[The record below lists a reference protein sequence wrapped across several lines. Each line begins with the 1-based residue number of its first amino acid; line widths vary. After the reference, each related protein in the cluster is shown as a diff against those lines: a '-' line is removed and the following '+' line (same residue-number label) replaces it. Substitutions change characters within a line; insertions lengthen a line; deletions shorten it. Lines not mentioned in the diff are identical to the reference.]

1 MNKTVLMVAGA
12 LAAGILL
19 GYVLQSAIDAP
30 GRLGH
35 RMGAGSGQ
43 GMESR
48 GQEDGRQSSKGQT
61 SQRNGDRDGRGQGD
75 GQGMMGSGSG
85 RGMGMNRES
94 CVSDD
99 CLAVEGL
106 EYPAGELSAEA
117 KESLMLALDDEY
129 KALAAYDATIGA
141 LGNVRPFSMI
151 RRAEEQH
158 IASLKALFDKYGV
171 AVPNNTHIGTVAA
184 PATLQAA
191 CQMGVDAE
199 KANASLYRGTLLPK
213 VTTYPDLTQV
223 FTHLMEASE
232 DRHLPAFERC
242 N

>member
-12 LAAGILL
+12 AAAGILL
-19 GYVLQSAIDAP
+19 GYVLQSSIDAP
-30 GRLGH
+30 GRFGN
-35 RMGAGSGQ
+35 RMGP
-43 GMESR
+43 
-48 GQEDGRQSSKGQT
+48 GQEIGNQKSGDGRQDRQGQR
-61 SQRNGDRDGRGQGD
+61 SDQAPDRMGRGQGD
-75 GQGMMGSGSG
+75 GQGMMGGGQG

-99 CLAVEGL
+99 CLAVDGL
-106 EYPAGELSAEA
+106 EYPAGELSADA
-117 KESLMLALDDEY
+117 KEALGRALDDEY
-129 KALAAYDATIGA
+129 QALATYDATIDA

-158 IASLKALFDKYGV
+158 IASLKALFDKYGLTI
-171 AVPNNTHIGTVAA
+171 PGNTYIGTVTA
-184 PATLQAA
+184 PANLAAA
-191 CQMGVDAE
+191 CQVGVDAE

-232 DRHLPAFERC
+232 NRHLPAFERC

>member
-30 GRLGH
+30 GRLGN
-35 RMGAGSGQ
+35 RMGTGSGQ

-48 GQEDGRQSSKGQT
+48 GLDDERQFSKGQR
-61 SQRNGDRDGRGQGD
+61 SEQNGGRGGRGQGD
-75 GQGMMGSGSG
+75 GQGMMGGGSG
-85 RGMGMNRES
+85 RGMSMNRES

-129 KALAAYDATIGA
+129 KALAAYDATISA

-213 VTTYPDLTQV
+213 VATYPDLTQV